1 MGNWEVIVH
10 HSSKF
15 ASVLLAVPGV
25 PSVRILL
32 RDPLIPE
39 AQSLLLQVLQSLSQ
53 VLGWASCLQSGLEGN
68 QEEKVVPG
76 GKGKLPPA
84 Q

>member
-15 ASVLLAVPGV
+15 ASVLSAVPDV
-25 PSVRILL
+25 PSVQILL

-39 AQSLLLQVLQSLSQ
+39 AQSLLLQVQSLSQ
-53 VLGWASCLQSGLEGN
+53 VLGWASCLQSGLVEG
-68 QEEKVVPG
+68 
-76 GKGKLPPA
+76 
-84 Q
+84 